1 MAERLRQNRQ
11 ILSSSLSPSARTEVG
26 ILEQQ
31 AAGQSQITK
40 LLNTMSGF
48 FYDQMQEKV
57 VEEGQMYGA
66 TNPITMEEL
75 KKAAQTGEDP
85 TKRLGFGTKG
95 KAARSTAFQ
104 SVMSEIQLQA
114 TRDYAQFVTQA
125 KIQELDPQEVA
136 DGLDA
141 ISLGYS
147 NILKNVSPTDHIKL
161 KGTLSQTT
169 GGYFKSYMSDFIDAE
184 TKKQQGLAAV
194 ILSNIQSNIPTKIDN
209 ILLDPAKTQSQ
220 IESDLAALRTN
231 TIIESQ
237 TEAITRGEYSAQ
249 QITKLTETVNK
260 DFMNHY
266 ESKIIS
272 YTLQAGLAREYSKS
286 IIKNKTTGNARIDA
300 LLKMFTAEDKI
311 KLVSNLRSARRDE
324 LQLEEDEND
333 INQIENETAMNN
345 ALANMKIGIDK
356 NDPKL
361 YDDNLKIAQSL
372 DSSDKRL
379 IDIKQNRER
388 FMGVRRVSDAQTLRR
403 LKRQLNDGS
412 LTIRTIDDNRFLLS
426 TEDIA
431 KLEKDLNTYEKSNI
445 ELELGNTEQLF
456 GIIEQENIDVD
467 HPNFKK
473 NQLLTTM
480 RKKALKE
487 LKRKTELGQ
496 SFDAATF
503 IQDEIGEVEKKI
515 NKIVEDDTQQTLKRQ
530 YDLFKTALNKATN
543 RRSAKLN
550 QEFLESIKELDEIEQ
565 LREMLTYRRN
575 NKDRFKEKFYGK
587 QGGKNLD
594 NLYDTLLSTT
604 MKYLEGK

>member
-1 MAERLRQNRQ
+1 
-11 ILSSSLSPSARTEVG
+11 
-26 ILEQQ
+26 
-31 AAGQSQITK
+31 
-40 LLNTMSGF
+40 
-48 FYDQMQEKV
+48 
-57 VEEGQMYGA
+57 
-66 TNPITMEEL
+66 
-75 KKAAQTGEDP
+75 
-85 TKRLGFGTKG
+85 
-95 KAARSTAFQ
+95 
-104 SVMSEIQLQA
+104 
-114 TRDYAQFVTQA
+114 
-125 KIQELDPQEVA
+125 
-136 DGLDA
+136 
-141 ISLGYS
+141 
-147 NILKNVSPTDHIKL
+147 
-161 KGTLSQTT
+161 
-169 GGYFKSYMSDFIDAE
+169 
-184 TKKQQGLAAV
+184 
-194 ILSNIQSNIPTKIDN
+194 
-209 ILLDPAKTQSQ
+209 
-220 IESDLAALRTN
+220 
-231 TIIESQ
+231 
-237 TEAITRGEYSAQ
+237 
-249 QITKLTETVNK
+249 
-260 DFMNHY
+260 
-266 ESKIIS
+266 
-272 YTLQAGLAREYSKS
+272 
-286 IIKNKTTGNARIDA
+286 
-300 LLKMFTAEDKI
+300 MFTAEDKI

-324 LQLEEDEND
+324 LQLEEDKND

-530 YDLFKTALNKATN
+530 YDLFKTALDKATN

-575 NKDRFKEKFYGK
+575 NKDRFKEKFYGT
-587 QGGKNLD
+587 QGGTNLD
-594 NLYDTLLSTT
+594 NLYATLLSTT